1 MEGKKV
7 KRFVLIDLTD
17 EEVISKSKELGE
29 LGLKLGVVE
38 EEKKSVTSDY
48 SAKITIIK
56 ETMKDYFNALSERK
70 EHREEECLQ
79 VNNFESNTVEWYYN
93 DVVVDSRVMLESDR
107 QQDLV

>member
-48 SAKITIIK
+48 SAKITTLK

-70 EHREEECLQ
+70 EHREEECIETK
-79 VNNFESNTVEWYYN
+79 NFESNTVEWYYN